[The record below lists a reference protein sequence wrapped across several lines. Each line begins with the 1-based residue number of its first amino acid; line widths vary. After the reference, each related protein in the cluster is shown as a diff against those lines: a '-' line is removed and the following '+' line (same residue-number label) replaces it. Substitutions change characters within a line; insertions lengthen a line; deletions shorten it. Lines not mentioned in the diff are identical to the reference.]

1 MNDRN
6 NTIAG
11 WVLAACGA
19 ALGLSIAG
27 GMIFHS
33 GHVEKFGY
41 PVEAADEGGAG
52 AAEAAVPIA
61 ALLPKADAAKGAEVF
76 KKCAACHTIN
86 QGGANGVG
94 PNLYAT
100 LGEGIAEGKGGFAF
114 SDALKAVGGK
124 WDFDKMNAWL
134 TSPRKFAPGTK
145 MTFAGL
151 SKPEDRAD
159 VILYL
164 NTQGSNLPLPAAPAA
179 EPAPAAEQPAAAAPG
194 QPEIE
199 LTDVVAPQ
207 PEAAAPVEDELLLGS
222 ETIVPEPA
230 PADPVA
236 EESAPQ
242 VFEDDTPAPAGR
254 RRWLSSGADAGEEAA
269 PAPRVKLG
277 GTLFERMQ
285 NASRGTQR
293 AADGED
299 KDSLDIPRF
308 LHRQNNQ

>member
-151 SKPEDRAD
+151 SNAQDRAD
-159 VILYL
+159 IILYI
-164 NTQGSNLPLPAAPAA
+164 NQQGSNLPLPAAPAA
-179 EPAPAAEQPAAAAPG
+179 DAKPAAGAEGAAGNAAAPAEAAGNAAAPANATAPAAEPA
-194 QPEIE
+194 
-199 LTDVVAPQ
+199 
-207 PEAAAPVEDELLLGS
+207 
-222 ETIVPEPA
+222 
-230 PADPVA
+230 
-236 EESAPQ
+236 
-242 VFEDDTPAPAGR
+242 
-254 RRWLSSGADAGEEAA
+254 
-269 PAPRVKLG
+269 K
-277 GTLFERMQ
+277 
-285 NASRGTQR
+285 
-293 AADGED
+293 
-299 KDSLDIPRF
+299 K
-308 LHRQNNQ
+308 